1 MTIRE
6 ELAEQLKQAMRERDR
21 WRLDVIR
28 QVETEVSVAK
38 SAPGFSG
45 RVDDDLY
52 RRVIASYVK
61 QMDKARREYEEL
73 GERGRA
79 MADKL
84 AFEIDFLSTWLPT
97 KAGEEETRAEV
108 RRAIEELGVTD
119 PKAAGQVIGH
129 LMRTRSE
136 QLDGALVNRIVREE
150 LTGGFGGSEAPQPIA
165 SPHEP
170 PTP

>member
-21 WRLDVIR
+21 RRLDVIR

-61 QMDKARREYEEL
+61 QMNKARREYEEL

-97 KAGEEETRAEV
+97 KAGEEETRTEV

-136 QLDGALVNRIVREE
+136 RLDGAVVNRIVREE
-150 LTGGFGGSEAPQPIA
+150 LTGGLGSEAPQPIA